1 MAPLR
6 KQVKNLDSYVKAV
19 EKFYAVKANLIYK
32 NTVNERINTIHLDT
46 EEEERNIKIA
56 AKALRHEIK
65 QLPTDIV
72 RPLVVEHMNEF
83 LDNKFE
89 IKES

>member
-19 EKFYAVKANLIYK
+19 EKFYAIKANLAYK
-32 NTVNERINTIHLDT
+32 NTVNERIKSIHLDT
-46 EEEERNIKIA
+46 EEEERDIKIA
-56 AKALRHEIK
+56 AKALRDEIK
-65 QLPTDIV
+65 QLPTDMM